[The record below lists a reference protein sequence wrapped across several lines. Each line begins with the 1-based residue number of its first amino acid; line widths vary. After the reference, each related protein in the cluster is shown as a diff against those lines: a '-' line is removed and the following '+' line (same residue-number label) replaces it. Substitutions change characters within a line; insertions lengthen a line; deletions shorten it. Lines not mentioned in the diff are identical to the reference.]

1 MVIDGFGIGEQIDS
15 HEFGDEGSNTY
26 LNIQKQF
33 PMHLPN
39 LKKLG
44 LDGAAYGRQVS
55 SLGSYGKLQE
65 LVKAK
70 DTTAGHWEMSGI
82 IINNPFPTFPNGI
95 PQELLLQLEQAWGTG
110 ILSGEVAS
118 GTEVINRYGDEHL
131 KTGYPI
137 VYTSADSVL
146 QIAAHTSKVPYERLY
161 QMCEIARRVCI
172 GKFEVGRVIAR
183 PFDGTSQNYARTPYR
198 RDYAVLP
205 PENMLTKLQKH
216 GFKTIGIGKISDIFA
231 GVGIDQSYPEK
242 GNVAQLEKTIELL
255 NTSFEGLLF
264 ANYLDTDQLYGHRND
279 PQGYAKCLE
288 QFDEYLGK
296 ILPLLT
302 LEDLLI
308 ITGDHGND
316 PTTPSTDHSR
326 EHTPVLFYGA
336 HIKPNTHIGT
346 KSGFYT
352 IAATILDY
360 FGIEKSNHSVLDL
373 IKNND

>member
-1 MVIDGFGIGEQIDS
+1 MVIDGFGIGEQMDS

-44 LDGAAYGRQVS
+44 LDGAAYGSQVS
-55 SLGSYGKLQE
+55 SLGAYGKLQE

-95 PQELLLQLEQAWGTG
+95 PQELLLLLEQAWGTG
-110 ILSGEVAS
+110 ILSGEVTS

-146 QIAAHTSKVPYERLY
+146 QIATHTQTVPYERLY
-161 QMCEIARRVCI
+161 EMCEIARSICT

-183 PFDGTSQNYARTPYR
+183 PFDGASQNYARTPYR

-216 GFKTIGIGKISDIFA
+216 GFQTIGVGKISDIFA
-231 GVGIDQSYPEK
+231 GVGIAQSYPEK

-255 NTSFEGLLF
+255 NTPFDGLLF

-296 ILPLLT
+296 IMPLLA
-302 LEDLLI
+302 LDDILI

-326 EHTPVLFYGA
+326 EYTPVLFYGA
-336 HIKPNTHIGT
+336 HIKSSTQIGT

-360 FGIEKSNHSVLDL
+360 FGIEKSKHSVLDE
-373 IKNND
+373 IKK